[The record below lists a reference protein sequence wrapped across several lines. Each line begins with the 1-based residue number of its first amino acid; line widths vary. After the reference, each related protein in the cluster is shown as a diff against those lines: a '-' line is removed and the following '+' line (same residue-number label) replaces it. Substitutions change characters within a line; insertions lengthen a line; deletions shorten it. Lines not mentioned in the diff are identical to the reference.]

1 MENPALE
8 GFGDKAH
15 KVKNWDDTRSSDR
28 RKLPAR
34 EKIIFR
40 IRPKMEPCCL
50 LKHIKGQRSSRQHVG
65 KKLRLGMKKRRISC
79 LKLSGSWTL
88 LLLCSQILTHLE
100 LVCKRY
106 WLPPRK
112 RDSKRPRSDILCNHV
127 ETIVSGG
134 RCEWRFWDLC
144 HCGDRGESSATFSSS
159 TVTTT
164 QQNSP
169 PISSRTTIN
178 SQFPSTC
185 TNWSSELI

>member
-1 MENPALE
+1 MKN
-8 GFGDKAH
+8 GDKAH
-15 KVKNWDDTRSSDR
+15 KVKNWDDTRSLDW

-34 EKIIFR
+34 ETIIFK
-40 IRPKMEPCCL
+40 IRLKMEPCCL
-50 LKHIKGQRSSRQHVG
+50 LKHIKDQHLSRQHVG

-88 LLLCSQILTHLE
+88 QLLCSQILTHLE
-100 LVCKRY
+100 HVCIHY
-106 WLPPRK
+106 WLLPRQ
-112 RDSKRPRSDILCNHV
+112 RDNKRPLSDILCNHV
-127 ETIVSGG
+127 ETISSGR

-159 TVTTT
+159 TTTT

-178 SQFPSTC
+178 SQLSSTC